1 MRLVQGD
8 GIVLG
13 DEGDARGEKTMTTK
27 QSMDYERVT
36 MSQALFRSAA
46 EFPRYG
52 ALNYMGKRISYR
64 SLNRYV
70 NRFARALADMGI
82 APGDKVAV
90 CLPNIPQAVIANY
103 AVFRIGAV
111 AVPVNPMYTDR
122 EMILQIGD
130 SNAKAVVVLD
140 RMVFRMETIRAETKL
155 ETIIACRFH
164 AFLSFVDR
172 LMISF
177 AQKERPPKTEAG
189 NHVRLFEKMIRK
201 YSAKAY
207 PDKSAWDEVGA
218 IVYTGGTT
226 GVSKGVMLTHANLS
240 CNVQQFAA
248 WFSSDI
254 QPGVDRLLGTFPFY
268 HSAGFTGVQNFAVW
282 MAFEVILVPRP
293 APNIHI
299 DLIQKYKPTFIS
311 GVPAIFS
318 DLLAHPTFQ
327 KMDLS
332 FVKAFFSGAAPLPWG
347 VIRDV
352 NAIAGVDIYEV
363 YGLTE
368 TAPIVAAAP
377 WGGPVRPSTVGRPV
391 PDTDIRIMD
400 MLTGRKEMHPGEE
413 GEIAVKGPQVM
424 KGYYKRPKETR
435 DVMRDG
441 WFYTGDVGRFDEEGY
456 LTIVD
461 RIKDMIIVGGFNV
474 YPIEIDHVLS
484 DHPEIEEVCT
494 IGIPDDRRGESVKT
508 FVVTKTDSTLTESDV
523 IAYCRE
529 HLAAYKVPR
538 QVGFLEALPK
548 SALGKILRRK
558 LRDMEKGAS

>member
-1 MRLVQGD
+1 M
-8 GIVLG
+8 
-13 DEGDARGEKTMTTK
+13 MTK
-27 QSMDYERVT
+27 QPLDYERIT
-36 MSQALFRSAA
+36 MSQALLRSAGK
-46 EFPRYG
+46 FPRSG
-52 ALNYMGKRISYR
+52 AFNYMGKRISYR
-64 SLNRYV
+64 QLNRYV

-82 APGDKVAV
+82 VAGDKVAV
-90 CLPNIPQAVIANY
+90 CLPNIPQAVIANF
-103 AVFRIGAV
+103 AVFRIGAAV
-111 AVPVNPMYTDR
+111 VPVNPMYTDR
-122 EMILQIGD
+122 EMTLQIGD
-130 SNAKAVVVLD
+130 SDAKAVVVLD
-140 RMVFRMETIRAETKL
+140 RMVSRMESIRTETKV

-164 AFLSFVDR
+164 AFLPFADR
-172 LMISF
+172 LMFSF
-177 AQKERPPKTEAG
+177 AQKEPPVKIESG
-189 NHVRLFEKMIRK
+189 KRVRLFEKIIRK
-201 YSAKAY
+201 YSARAY
-207 PDKSAWDEVGA
+207 PDKSAWGEVGA

-248 WFSSDI
+248 WLSSDI
-254 QPGVDRLLGTFPFY
+254 QPGAERLLGTFPFY
-268 HSAGFTGVQNFAVW
+268 HSAGFTGIQNFAVW

-299 DLIQKYKPTFIS
+299 ELIRKHKPTFIS

-318 DLLAHPTFQ
+318 DLLAQPTFQ
-327 KMDLS
+327 EMDLS
-332 FVKAFFSGAAPLPWG
+332 FVKAFFSGAAPLPPG
-347 VIRDV
+347 VLRDAKAV
-352 NAIAGVDIYEV
+352 AGVDIYEV

-377 WGGPVRPSTVGRPV
+377 WGGPVMPSTVGRPM

-400 MLTGRKEMHPGEE
+400 MLTGRKEMHPLEE

-424 KGYYKRPKETR
+424 KGYYKRPKDTR

-441 WFYTGDVGRFDEEGY
+441 WFYTGDVGRFDEAGY

-494 IGIPDDRRGESVKT
+494 IGIPDDHRGESVKT
-508 FVVTKTDSTLTESDV
+508 FVVIKTDSTLTESEV
-523 IAYCRE
+523 IAYCRA

-538 QVGFLEALPK
+538 QVAFLEALPK

-558 LRDMEKGAS
+558 LREMEKGAS

>member
-1 MRLVQGD
+1 
-8 GIVLG
+8 
-13 DEGDARGEKTMTTK
+13 MTTK
-27 QSMDYERVT
+27 HPLDYERLT
-36 MSQALFRSAA
+36 MSQALLRAA
-46 EFPRYG
+46 ADFPRYR
-52 ALNYMGKRISYR
+52 ALNYMGRRIAYKP
-64 SLNRYV
+64 LNRHV

-90 CLPNIPQAVIANY
+90 CLPNIPQTVIANY

-122 EMILQIGD
+122 EMILQIAD
-130 SNAKAVVVLD
+130 SDAKAVVVLD
-140 RMVFRMETIRAETKL
+140 RMVSRMETIRAETNI

-164 AFLSFVDR
+164 SFLPFVDR
-172 LMISF
+172 LLFSF
-177 AQKERPPKTEAG
+177 AQKERPPKIEAG
-189 NHVRLFEKMIRK
+189 KHVCLFEQIIRK

-268 HSAGFTGVQNFAVW
+268 HSAGFTGIQNFAVW
-282 MAFEVILVPRP
+282 VAVEVILVPRP

-299 DLIQKYKPTFIS
+299 ELIQKYKPTFIS

-318 DLLAHPTFQ
+318 DLLAHPAFQ

-332 FVKAFFSGAAPLPWG
+332 FVKAFFSGAAPLPPWI
-347 VIRDV
+347 IRDV
-352 NAIAGVDIYEV
+352 KAIAGVDIYEV

-368 TAPIVAAAP
+368 TSPIVAAAP
-377 WGGPVRPSTVGRPV
+377 WGGTVKPGTVGHPM
-391 PDTDIRIMD
+391 PDTDIRIME
-400 MLTGRKEMHPGEE
+400 MLTGRREMPRGEE
-413 GEIAVKGPQVM
+413 GEIAIKGPQVM
-424 KGYYKRPKETR
+424 KGYYKKPKDTQN
-435 DVMRDG
+435 VMQNG
-441 WFYTGDVGRFDEEGY
+441 WFYTGDIGRFDEDGC
-456 LTIVD
+456 LSVVD

-484 DHPEIEEVCT
+484 GHPEIEEVCT

-508 FVVTKTDSTLTESDV
+508 FVVTKNDSALTESDV

-538 QVGFLEALPK
+538 QVAFLEALPK

-558 LRDMEKGAS
+558 LRDMETDNAER